1 MCEMISSVE
10 QHCEM
15 MDIMLSNYDVLERL
29 VQFLAV
35 ADVVVL
41 CSISREWR
49 DVLGIWK
56 DLSLEVLQQS

>member
-35 ADVVVL
+35 ADVVAL
-41 CSISREWR
+41 GSIRRDWR
-49 DVLGIWK
+49 DVLGSEMVWR
-56 DLSLEVLQQS
+56 